1 MQKTWNADKQGPAV
15 WIDGGNF
22 AVFDSKQESE
32 TSELIVQAMAD
43 MRYAA
48 VNLGPSELVNYS
60 GPFERY
66 LFPASLPYVSANV
79 RFHDTGER
87 PFPAYRVVEVPVGAT
102 SGLPPEPLRT
112 KPPVTLRIAIIGV
125 ADNRNRRIAFGPG
138 GRSLILTDP
147 ATEILEVLPKARQDA
162 DLVIVAAAGDQ
173 ATADQI
179 LLRSPEIDA
188 ILVGTDHVVWKEP
201 RSSGRTKVFISGDR
215 GRELVRVAIDRAE
228 KGYELAFENIHLG
241 ETTVPEDPDVA
252 RVVEA
257 AVTRFNEESREL
269 MKVAAASH
277 PPPDIAP
284 YIGALKC
291 AECHVRQYEIWS
303 ASKHAHAFQTLVDAK
318 RDYTKICTLCHVT
331 GYGSDVGGGFV
342 DPASTPQM
350 TDVQCEACHGPAA
363 EHIKDPKA
371 SYGAMETPRACRGC
385 HDPQNSAAFD
395 YTTYW
400 AQIAH

>member
-87 PFPAYRVVEVPVGAT
+87 PFPAYRVVEVPDGAT

-179 LLRSPEIDA
+179 LLSSPEVDAILGSLVRKELLGVQTDPRSPER
-188 ILVGTDHVVWKEP
+188 GQY
-201 RSSGRTKVFISGDR
+201 VFLQA
-215 GRELVRVAIDRAE
+215 LVRRVAYETLSLRERKSLHLALAE
-228 KGYELAFENIHLG
+228 HL
-241 ETTVPEDPDVA
+241 
-252 RVVEA
+252 
-257 AVTRFNEESREL
+257 EST
-269 MKVAAASH
+269 
-277 PPPDIAP
+277 
-284 YIGALKC
+284 
-291 AECHVRQYEIWS
+291 W
-303 ASKHAHAFQTLVDAK
+303 
-318 RDYTKICTLCHVT
+318 
-331 GYGSDVGGGFV
+331 
-342 DPASTPQM
+342 
-350 TDVQCEACHGPAA
+350 AA
-363 EHIKDPKA
+363 EDEA
-371 SYGAMETPRACRGC
+371 SPDRINELTS
-385 HDPQNSAAFD
+385 HFD
-395 YTTYW
+395 
-400 AQIAH
+400 HPS